1 MPDLSETERSTRLFK
16 VSGYIGIME
25 NQIHI
30 KIENRMDRVAFR
42 RHGIKVWDVGLG
54 FFRVLDLGLRI

>member
-1 MPDLSETERSTRLFK
+1 MEVPDLSETERSTRLFK

-42 RHGIKVWDVGLG
+42 RHGIKVWDVGLRIFYGLG
-54 FFRVLDLGLRI
+54 FGA